1 MHSSCL
7 GGRRRCQPHLLNCLT
22 RVAEGDSLAFWC
34 TKWGSTTTL
43 NGVNDESESTD
54 SAEEADELE
63 MLRATP
69 VELILGN
76 YIFHLIQLAAVHLAS
91 SPANLSQAQLTIDIV
106 AAIVKAGDERLG
118 ENVALYRSALA
129 EVQQVYVRAAASDSA

>member
-1 MHSSCL
+1 M
-7 GGRRRCQPHLLNCLT
+7 
-22 RVAEGDSLAFWC
+22 
-34 TKWGSTTTL
+34 
-43 NGVNDESESTD
+43 NDESESTD

>member
-1 MHSSCL
+1 
-7 GGRRRCQPHLLNCLT
+7 
-22 RVAEGDSLAFWC
+22 
-34 TKWGSTTTL
+34 L
-43 NGVNDESESTD
+43 NGVNDDSETTN

-91 SPANLSQAQLTIDIV
+91 TPADLSQAQLIIDIV
-106 AAIVKAGDERLG
+106 AAILKAGDERLG
-118 ENVALYRSALA
+118 ENVNLYRSALA
-129 EVQQVYVRAAASDSA
+129 EVQQVYVRAATSASA